1 MRTFHHVLV
10 ALALC
15 SPVLGA
21 QQEPPRRL
29 EFPADTTKTATDST
43 RPSRD
48 TVGVRGQTSRE
59 LRNRFVRDQTAL
71 GFAVYA
77 PAFAL
82 MVGDDGV
89 TGAAGYLVMAGGTF
103 FAAAE
108 VTRRVNITD
117 ARHILSS
124 AMALR
129 GAGSALL
136 IAGQSGMQTSPTAAV
151 ALIGGLAGTTT
162 GLLLGGGLTAGEAAA
177 TVFGHDFAA
186 LTAFAITA
194 SGDSDPFNDAG
205 VDKTTAAV
213 AWTAAGIGGYF
224 AGHWYARHAKHNVT
238 VGDVQALWLGSSIGV
253 LGAGAV
259 IASSSPSGATTAL
272 TLLGGGWLGTFA
284 AERLLVRRY
293 DHSRGDGNLLA
304 LGGTAGALMGMGIGI
319 LVSGEADRGASATL
333 GFATVGAIGGVAMAE
348 RYLQPERDAGRLA
361 LLERLSISPTALVA
375 AASRQPGQH
384 ALVRF
389 IF

>member
-1 MRTFHHVLV
+1 MRSFHHALV
-10 ALALC
+10 ALVLC
-15 SPVLGA
+15 SPVIGA

-29 EFPADTTKTATDST
+29 EFPVDTTAQLPDS
-43 RPSRD
+43 
-48 TVGVRGQTSRE
+48 VGVRAQTSRE

-77 PAFAL
+77 PAFAV

-89 TGAAGYLVMAGGTF
+89 TGVAGYLVMAGGTF

-108 VTRRVNITD
+108 VTRRVNITE

-136 IAGQSGMQTSPTAAV
+136 IAGQSGMRARPAAAV
-151 ALIGGLAGTTT
+151 TLLGGLAGTTT
-162 GLLLGGGLTAGEAAA
+162 GLILGGGLTPGEAAA
-177 TVFGHDFAA
+177 TVFGHDFAVM
-186 LTAFAITA
+186 TAFAITA
-194 SGDSDPFNDAG
+194 AGDRDPFDDTG

-224 AGHWYARHAKHNVT
+224 AGHWYAGRVKHNVT
-238 VGDVQALWLGSSIGV
+238 VGDVQTLWLGTSVGA

-259 IASSSPSGATTAL
+259 LASASPSDATVAL
-272 TLLGGGWLGTFA
+272 TLLTGGWLGTIA
-284 AERLLVRRY
+284 AERLLVARY
-293 DHSRGDGNLLA
+293 DHSRGDGNLLT

-319 LVSGEADRGASATL
+319 LVSGEADRGGSATL
-333 GFATVGAIGGVAMAE
+333 GFATLGAIGGVAMAE
-348 RYLQPERDAGRLA
+348 RYMQPERDAGRLA
-361 LLERLSISPTALVA
+361 FLDRLSISPTALVA
-375 AASRQPGQH
+375 AASRQPGRH

>member
-1 MRTFHHVLV
+1 MRSVHNSLIALVLV
-10 ALALC
+10 AR
-15 SPVLGA
+15 VVGA

-29 EFPADTTKTATDST
+29 EFPADTSKPAADTT
-43 RPSRD
+43 RSARD
-48 TVGVRGQTSRE
+48 TVGVRVQTSRE

-77 PAFAL
+77 PAFAV

-108 VTRRVNITD
+108 VTRRVNITE
-117 ARHILSS
+117 ARHILST

-129 GAGSALL
+129 GAGGAAL
-136 IAGQSGMQTSPTAAV
+136 IAGQSGASAKPSAGMT
-151 ALIGGLAGTTT
+151 LLGGLAGTTT
-162 GLLLGGGLTAGEAAA
+162 GLILGGGLTAGEAAA
-177 TVFGHDFAA
+177 TVFGHDVAA
-186 LTAFAITA
+186 MTAIAITA
-194 SGDSDPFNDAG
+194 ASDSDPFDDVG
-205 VDKTTAAV
+205 VDKTTSAV

-224 AGHWYARHAKHNVT
+224 AGHWYASHAKHNVT
-238 VGDVQALWLGSSIGV
+238 VGDVQALWLGASIGV

-259 IASSSPSGATTAL
+259 IASSSPSGATVAF
-272 TLLGGGWLGTFA
+272 TLLGGGWLGTFG

-319 LVSGEADRGASATL
+319 LVSGEADRGGSATL
-333 GFATVGAIGGVAMAE
+333 GFATLGAIGGVAMSE
-348 RYLQPERDAGRLA
+348 RYMQPERDAGRLA
-361 LLERLSISPTALVA
+361 FLDRLSFSPTALVA
-375 AASRQPGQH
+375 AASRQPGRH

>member
-1 MRTFHHVLV
+1 MRSFHHVLV

-15 SPVLGA
+15 APVLGA

-29 EFPADTTKTATDST
+29 EFPADTTKPAADST
-43 RPSRD
+43 RPAPD

-77 PAFAL
+77 PAFAV

-136 IAGQSGMQTSPTAAV
+136 IAGQSGMRARPSAAV
-151 ALIGGLAGTTT
+151 TLIGGLAGTTT
-162 GLLLGGGLTAGEAAA
+162 GLILGGGLTPGEAAA

-186 LTAFAITA
+186 MTAFAITA
-194 SGDSDPFNDAG
+194 SGDSDPFDDAG

-224 AGHWYARHAKHNVT
+224 AGHWYASHARHNVT
-238 VGDVQALWLGSSIGV
+238 VGDVQTLWLGTSIGV
-253 LGAGAV
+253 LGASAV
-259 IASSSPSGATTAL
+259 IASSSPSDATTAL
-272 TLLGGGWLGTFA
+272 ALLGGGWLGA
-284 AERLLVRRY
+284 IGAERLLVRRY

-319 LVSGEADRGASATL
+319 LVSGEADRGGSATL
-333 GFATVGAIGGVAMAE
+333 GFATAGAIGGVAMAE
-348 RYLQPERDAGRLA
+348 RYMQPERDAGRLA
-361 LLERLSISPTALVA
+361 FLDRLTLSPAALVA